1 MPPIVTEI
9 INLLADLVRFIGVLV
24 LGFAIAR
31 LALEFFRK
39 GQQTWQVPTLIFF
52 SFILLVIG
60 LTEFGSAATL
70 AGFALGAGA
79 GLLVGLGGGA
89 KKEEKKES

>member
-1 MPPIVTEI
+1 MPPIVI
-9 INLLADLVRFIGVLV
+9 VILNLLAQLVRFVGLLV
-24 LGFAIAR
+24 LGFGTAR

-39 GQQTWQVPTLIFF
+39 GQQTWQVPALIFF
-52 SFILLVIG
+52 SLALLIIG

-70 AGFALGAGA
+70 GGFALGAGA
-79 GLLVGLGGGA
+79 GLMASLGGG